1 MPPSS
6 TEERHGMPDPG
17 DGVLADL
24 LRAAHLAAPHQLPGL
39 IAEQAAALG
48 AHDAL
53 IYLADLQQSQL
64 IPFLGPEGP
73 RPAQQVDPLPVD
85 SSLAGRAY
93 QYLEVLVQSA
103 DAAGDATKVW
113 VPLLDGT
120 ERLGVLA
127 VTVDRAEALDE
138 DGGRLG
144 RRLRRLAGLA
154 AELIATKT
162 RYGDVIVRTQRRA
175 AMGLAAE
182 IQWSLLPP
190 LTFACDQIVVA
201 AALEPAYEVA
211 GDSIDY
217 AVDSQRARFAVFDAM
232 GHGLQSAQLAALAV
246 AAYRNGRRN
255 GRSLADT
262 AAGIDA
268 AVVDSFGGEA
278 FATAL
283 LAELDTTSGRLQWI
297 NAGHPEPLLIRHGR
311 LVKTLHASPA
321 LPFGLALAPSRAD
334 NFSVGSESL
343 EPGDQVVLYTDG
355 VIEARS
361 PDGDFYGIDRL
372 VDLIGRHAAGELPL
386 PETMRRVVRSLL
398 EHQQGQ
404 LSDDATLLLAE
415 WHGQHHEQLLP

>member
-1 MPPSS
+1 
-6 TEERHGMPDPG
+6 MPDSG

-24 LRAAHLAAPHQLPGL
+24 LKASHTAAPHQLPAL
-39 IAEQAAALG
+39 IAEQASALG
-48 AHDAL
+48 ARDSL
-53 IYLADLQQSQL
+53 VYLADLQQLQL
-64 IPFLGPEGP
+64 IPFVGPEGP
-73 RPAQQVDPLPVD
+73 GLLTQLDPLPVD

-103 DAAGDATKVW
+103 NAGGDATKVW

-138 DGGRLG
+138 HGGSLG
-144 RRLRRLAGLA
+144 RQLRRLAGLA

-162 RYGDVIVRTQRRA
+162 RYGDVIVRTRRTA

-217 AVDSQRARFAVFDAM
+217 AVDPQCARFAVFDAM
-232 GHGLQSAQLAALAV
+232 GHGLQSAQLAAMAV
-246 AAYRNGRRN
+246 AAYRNARRSGRQ
-255 GRSLADT
+255 LADT
-262 AAGIDA
+262 AAAIDE
-268 AVVDSFGGEA
+268 AVVASFGGDA

-283 LAELDTTSGRLQWI
+283 LAELDTTTGRLQWI
-297 NAGHPEPLLIRHGR
+297 NAGHPEPLIIRDGR
-311 LVKTLHASPA
+311 LVKTLHAPPA
-321 LPFGLALAPSRAD
+321 LPFGLALAPIGAD
-334 NFSVGSESL
+334 SFSLGSESL
-343 EPGDQVVLYTDG
+343 EPGDQVVFYTDG

-372 VDLIGRHAAGELPL
+372 VDLIGRHAAGGLPP

-404 LSDDATLLLAE
+404 LNDDATLLLAE
-415 WHGQHHEQLLP
+415 WHGDQHERLLP

>member
-1 MPPSS
+1 MPKLW
-6 TEERHGMPDPG
+6 TKG
-17 DGVLADL
+17 AD
-24 LRAAHLAAPHQLPGL
+24 AWAVSYGGLPG
-39 IAEQAAALG
+39 
-48 AHDAL
+48 
-53 IYLADLQQSQL
+53 S
-64 IPFLGPEGP
+64 
-73 RPAQQVDPLPVD
+73 
-85 SSLAGRAY
+85 
-93 QYLEVLVQSA
+93 
-103 DAAGDATKVW
+103 T
-113 VPLLDGT
+113 
-120 ERLGVLA
+120 
-127 VTVDRAEALDE
+127 
-138 DGGRLG
+138 
-144 RRLRRLAGLA
+144 

-162 RYGDVIVRTQRRA
+162 RYGDTIVRTQRTA

-190 LTFACDQIVVA
+190 LTFASDQVVVA
-201 AALEPAYEVA
+201 AALEPAYAVA

-217 AVDSQRARFAVFDAM
+217 AVDAQRARFAVFDAM

-246 AAYRNGRRN
+246 AAYRNARRS

-262 AAGIDA
+262 AAGIDQ
-268 AVVDSFGGEA
+268 AVVDSFGGDA

-311 LVKTLHASPA
+311 LVKTLHAPPA
-321 LPFGLALAPSRAD
+321 LPFGLALAPTGAD
-334 NFSVGSESL
+334 SFSMASESL
-343 EPGDQVVLYTDG
+343 EPGDQVVFYTDG

-415 WHGQHHEQLLP
+415 WHGNHHERLLP